1 MVDTADIFV
10 ARFAV
15 EYDRVTISDVPVPI
29 FAPNLTVRRPLACAV
44 AVCSAFAL
52 VCLTTLESGFVTADD
67 PIQMLLA
74 AGQPTGRTLYSNS
87 LAMGLVAFLGDH
99 VPGPNWY
106 TLQLVAVHLLASI
119 AVAYALFRAARPRW
133 AWPLLGLVLVSFE
146 ARFLVDLQFTHTATA
161 ATVAGL
167 VLLLVAGARRD
178 QDCRAGVRLGSAR
191 AKGQLQGGVDDVR
204 DDDSADGGGRW
215 WMVAAAGVGLATWGS
230 LLRLEGFLLGVAVLG
245 PLLLAV
251 ALARRDR
258 RLAAALTLMAV
269 LVVGGAA
276 ADRWVYVADPAW
288 SDFREFRPAMLRL
301 LNGQRVTDLP
311 GRTDA
316 DVRLQ
321 AALDEV
327 GWTAA
332 EWALFADY
340 RFEADPET
348 FSATAVGRLADRLVV
363 ARRPGEALTLLLAQ
377 KSSFAYLPAIALIAW
392 LPLLDRFRRGYAAAV
407 VFVALAATSVVSY
420 LLALERLPRHVRLP
434 LVYALAVPA
443 VIAAVR
449 MAPEWRRAS
458 PALPALAVALAMSL
472 GLGAVILQRDV
483 TENRIDR
490 GVHER
495 IVATLLP
502 DDDALYLLVN
512 FEYLRTLPPW
522 IRLDTLRHR
531 LLPVAEF
538 ARTPLVEP
546 GLRQVGASSM
556 IDAVARGRVRVI
568 ATPRFVELLATHLRQ
583 RYGLEVEAQV
593 LGVVGEPP
601 ADGER
606 DRRNVAARF
615 VPAAEAER

>member
-1 MVDTADIFV
+1 M
-10 ARFAV
+10 
-15 EYDRVTISDVPVPI
+15 PI
-29 FAPNLTVRRPLACAV
+29 LAPNLADRQPLACAV
-44 AVCSAFAL
+44 AACLAFAL
-52 VCLTTLESGFVTADD
+52 ACLATLESGFVTADD

-74 AGQPTGRTLYSNS
+74 SGHMTGGEATGRTVYSNG
-87 LAMGLVAFLGDH
+87 LVMGVVAFLGDR

-119 AVAYALFRAARPRW
+119 AVAYALFRARRPCW

-146 ARFLVDLQFTHTATA
+146 ARFLVDLQFTHTAAA
-161 ATVAGL
+161 ATVGGL
-167 VLLLVAGARRD
+167 TLLLVDSIGRHRGRRAGAGPYRSVLVGEK
-178 QDCRAGVRLGSAR
+178 QQGTVRAG
-191 AKGQLQGGVDDVR
+191 R
-204 DDDSADGGGRW
+204 DNDSADGGRRC

-230 LLRLEGFLLGVAVLG
+230 LVRLEGFLLGVGVLG
-245 PLLLAV
+245 PLLLAMTV
-251 ALARRDR
+251 ARRDR
-258 RLAAALTLMAV
+258 GLAAALAIMLV
-269 LVVGGAA
+269 LVVGLVA
-276 ADRWVYVADPAW
+276 ADRWVYTADPGW
-288 SDFREFRPAMLRL
+288 TDFGEFRPAQGRL

-311 GRTDA
+311 GRTGADA
-316 DVRLQ
+316 GLQ

-327 GWTAA
+327 GWTAT
-332 EWALFADY
+332 EWALFTDY
-340 RFEADPET
+340 RFQADPEA
-348 FSATAVGRLADRLVV
+348 FRADAVGRLADRLVV
-363 ARRPGEALTLLLAQ
+363 ARRSGEAMALLLSQ
-377 KSSFAYLPAIALIAW
+377 KSSFAYLPAIGLIAC
-392 LPLLDRFRRGYAAAV
+392 LPLLDRFRRGYAIA
-407 VFVALAATSVVSY
+407 VALVALPATAIVGY
-420 LLALERLPRHVRLP
+420 LLVLERLPRHVRLS